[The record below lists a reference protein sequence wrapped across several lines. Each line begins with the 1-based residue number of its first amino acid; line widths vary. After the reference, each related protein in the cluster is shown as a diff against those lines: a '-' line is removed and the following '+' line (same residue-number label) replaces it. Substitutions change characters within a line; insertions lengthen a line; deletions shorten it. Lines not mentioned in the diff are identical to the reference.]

1 MPVCLKSCHAERR
14 NGDRKLTGSLSAN
27 LYLKRLATIVV
38 KVDRRRGR
46 VRRSICKDEG
56 GPPAASWTCAVG
68 HMREIQGK
76 PVRGHRVNTRE
87 TQGTQCRPII
97 HLAHKRREFSLLA
110 EIWKSNEAQ
119 FPNPFNHLALP
130 GNHSQPAILDGNYSR
145 GNVVGPQP
153 HSSSEDHP
161 RAVVDTRLAKIF
173 VPHGPF
179 NSRDWVLSSSDLLEH
194 ALPPSDD
201 CVWKKGDHSG
211 KNRPL
216 VDKNDVS
223 LIVDR
228 WLGHV
233 LESACPIRNGLSTGC
248 DCFERPVRKQE
259 HSRVVDE
266 DDIASVVQR

>member
-14 NGDRKLTGSLSAN
+14 NGDRELTGSLSAN
-27 LYLKRLATIVV
+27 LYLNRLATIVV

-46 VRRSICKDEG
+46 LRRSICKDEG

-145 GNVVGPQP
+145 GNVVGICLHF
-153 HSSSEDHP
+153 HSCAETHP
-161 RAVVDTRLAKIF
+161 PAVVDMWRVEAF
-173 VPHGPF
+173 VEHGARNPG
-179 NSRDWVLSSSDLLEH
+179 DGILSSSDLLQN
-194 ALPPSDD
+194 ALSPPDD
-201 CVWKKGDHSG
+201 CVWEKSNESG
-211 KNRPL
+211 RNLPL
-216 VDKNDVS
+216 VYKNDIS
-223 LIVDR
+223 LIVDP
-228 WLGHV
+228 WLGHA
-233 LESACPIRNGLSTGC
+233 LESACPIQNGLSASC
-248 DCFERPVRKQE
+248 DRLERSVRKQE
-259 HSRVVDE
+259 HSGAVGE
-266 DDIASVVQR
+266 HDIALVV